1 MAVTAAA
8 LPARARLESAVA
20 KRRRRRLLVVA
31 AAVLALVA
39 AVVAGLSNGALAVPP
54 AAVLQALLG
63 TGADPVAASVV
74 LDLRLPRI
82 LLGILV
88 GAALAMAGAAMQGL
102 FRNPLADPGL
112 VGVSSGAALGA
123 VVVIVALGD
132 AVASIRPLL
141 LPLAA
146 FVGAL
151 LATLV
156 IQRLATFEGRT
167 TTALLLLAGIAINAI
182 AGAGLGLAAFFSTD
196 QQLRDLTFW
205 TLGSLAGTDPRA
217 LAPAALFMVAAVLAL
232 PLMARVLD
240 ACVLGERE
248 AAHLG
253 FDIER
258 AKLALIA
265 LVALGTGAAVAACGI
280 IGFVGLVVPHL
291 ARLMVGTDHRWLMPV
306 SALLGGALLLTA
318 DIGARLLVLPAE
330 LPIGILTSALGGPF
344 FLALLLLNRRRF
356 TV

>member
-1 MAVTAAA
+1 MSAAA
-8 LPARARLESAVA
+8 LPVAARLATAVG
-20 KRRRRRLLVVA
+20 RRQRRRLFVLGA
-31 AAVLALVA
+31 AALTLLLAALAALGAGAMAIPPGEVLRTLL
-39 AVVAGLSNGALAVPP
+39 GLS
-54 AAVLQALLG
+54 
-63 TGADPVAASVV
+63 TDPFAASVV
-74 LDLRLPRI
+74 LDLRLPRV
-82 LLGILV
+82 LTGILV
-88 GAALAMAGAAMQGL
+88 GAALALAGAAMQGL
-102 FRNPLADPGL
+102 FRNPLADPGI

-123 VVVIVALGD
+123 VIVIVALGE
-132 AVASIRPLL
+132 AAEPSRALL

-146 FVGAL
+146 FIGAL

-156 IQRLATFEGRT
+156 IQQLATFEGRT
-167 TTALLLLAGIAINAI
+167 TVAMLLLAGIAINSI

-196 QQLRDLTFW
+196 EQLRDLTFW

-217 LAPAALFMVAAVLAL
+217 LWPAATLMVVAIVAL
-232 PLMARVLD
+232 PLLARVLD
-240 ACVLGERE
+240 ASLLGERE
-248 AAHLG
+248 ATHLG
-253 FDIER
+253 INVER
-258 AKLALIA
+258 AKLLLIT

-291 ARLMVGTDHRWLMPV
+291 ARLLVGADHRWLMPV

-344 FLALLLLNRRRF
+344 FLALLLANRRRF